1 MRHHWPILRTALAA
15 LAPLVLITWIHWD
28 AVAAVTLSLTSIAW
42 LLAGALYT
50 QLVEYWSHRVP
61 MHRGLPHLTHVRWNH
76 LDHHRIFHGT
86 TFQTRD
92 VNDLAHIA
100 GRFWVFPILFLVHYA
115 ALVFVI
121 EAQALIV
128 FMLGTVLHYLLF
140 EATHWLT
147 HIEDNPIDRML
158 ARIPLVSELRGYQIE
173 HHRIHHEVPEMA
185 FNFNPPYLGDR
196 IAGHMPNRAE
206 AWARRSHLRNTRGS
220 AGANRGATTA
230 TTARPHRR
238 GPTRRLASASRSS
251 VPSSLPT
258 ASSLRARLPSKPP
271 NAPAAFAMDNAWGSP
286 NGIATSCGQ
295 NHGVQGHG
303 SRAP

>member
-15 LAPLVLITWIHWD
+15 LAPWVLITWIHWD
-28 AVAAVTLSLTSIAW
+28 AVAAVTLSLTSVTW

-76 LDHHRIFHGT
+76 LEHHRIFHGT
-86 TFQTRD
+86 NFQTRD
-92 VNDLAHIA
+92 VEDRAHIA

-128 FMLGTVLHYLLF
+128 FLLGTVLHYLVF
-140 EATHWLT
+140 EASHWLT
-147 HIEDNPIDRML
+147 HIEDNPVDRLL
-158 ARIPLVSELRGYQIE
+158 ARIPLVSELRAYQIE

-206 AWARRSHLRNTRGS
+206 AWAGGVAFETPEAALVPTVALQPPRPIVEARFGVWRRRLVRYGSAAAVGVALVGAVVVAHGLLTRGPS
-220 AGANRGATTA
+220 PEQTA
-230 TTARPHRR
+230 
-238 GPTRRLASASRSS
+238 
-251 VPSSLPT
+251 
-258 ASSLRARLPSKPP
+258 
-271 NAPAAFAMDNAWGSP
+271 
-286 NGIATSCGQ
+286 
-295 NHGVQGHG
+295 
-303 SRAP
+303 